1 MASDITFIPAKFGK
15 PKIDDIYEVVRNV
28 KNREELYMVKDIV
41 WLRKGKW
48 VTMAGKEIPDDQVKA
63 WERKQHE
70 ENKNKRSRNHAADI

>member
-28 KNREELYMVKDIV
+28 KNREELYTVKDIV

-48 VTMAGKEIPDDQVKA
+48 VTMAGKEIPDDQVKS

-70 ENKNKRSRNHAADI
+70 ENKNKRRRNHVADI